1 MAEEL
6 PRRRRVRLLS
16 DLIEQETDKRKL
28 EMLAKELRAA
38 IERERE
44 LNRPRAFKARGET

>member
-1 MAEEL
+1 MVEEL
-6 PRRRRVRLLS
+6 PQRRRVRLLS
-16 DLIEQETDKRKL
+16 DLIERETDKTKL
-28 EMLAKELRAA
+28 ETLAKELRAA